1 MLTPKQI
8 EKAAEKIIPI
18 WDDLKEWITL
28 DLIDRIIM
36 RLGRDEDI
44 TFSSSEK
51 YRISVFEELGGL
63 VTELQNR
70 ITRTVNISEQQLKQV
85 FLDYA
90 ETAVKQDSESLNI
103 IENTPEKSPK
113 INENTSP
120 DKLHPE
126 PQNTAQNEPQT
137 KTVVSNTMSDRMKD
151 IANDAYL
158 RTNGELRNFT
168 GTTADSVQTEFIK
181 ELDKAYL
188 KVASNTCSQWQA
200 AREAIDNIIKYQGR
214 VTYPSGHTD
223 TIEVAVIRA
232 IRTGIARMSAQLTLQ
247 SAEENG
253 IDYVVVSGHLGARTG
268 DGGENAGNHAWW
280 QSKVYR
286 IKGTDDKYPNLG
298 ETTGY
303 PHDPHG
309 LCGYNCRHSIAL
321 FNPDVMRN
329 PFKQYGEEENKE
341 YYENTQKQRKYER
354 EIRKAKTEV
363 NALAR
368 ALEAAT
374 DPKLKESL
382 QTSLDEAKAKRDNL
396 LDEYRTFCNEHG
408 FRVSYE
414 RMDVARKVEKNED
427 YSDFGRSIKNLFDK
441 NYQSVVNDF
450 TKHLSDMKNK
460 NVSILLQKA
469 HDQVN
474 YEQSARKNS
483 YFNAKVNTVFLA
495 RGASTSTVAHELFH
509 KIDSDNKISANGFL
523 NNAIRNDYNE
533 LQKKAIDSGQTLENM
548 LYSKYPEA
556 FVKKGKMKEEYRG
569 ISDIVNGMT
578 SGNVDLGYKHRLDYW
593 KQPLKLSKET
603 FAQYGRVYYGENV
616 DVIKMIQEIF
626 PETTAQVDII
636 ISILIQY
643 GR

>member
-28 DLIDRIIM
+28 DLIDRITM
-36 RLGRDEDI
+36 RLGQNEDI

-51 YRISVFEELGGL
+51 HRISIFEELGGL

-70 ITRTVNISEQQLKQV
+70 ITRTVNISEQSLKEV

-90 ETAVKQDSESLNI
+90 ETAARQDRESLYV
-103 IENTPEKSPK
+103 SVG
-113 INENTSP
+113 NTSENARNLSEIN
-120 DKLHPE
+120 DNTEDGKLPSE
-126 PQNTAQNEPQT
+126 QQNTAQNEPQT
-137 KTVVSNTMSDRMKD
+137 KTGVSNTMSDRMKD

-168 GTTADSVQTEFIK
+168 GTTADSVQTQFIE

-253 IDYVVVSGHLGARTG
+253 IDYVVVSGHLGARVG
-268 DGGENAGNHAWW
+268 DGGENPGNHAWW
-280 QSKVYR
+280 QSKVYK
-286 IKGTDDKYPNLG
+286 INGSDKYPNLA

-321 FNPDVMRN
+321 FDPDVMRN

-396 LDEYRTFCNEHG
+396 LDEYKTFCNEHG
-408 FRVSYE
+408 FRAEYE
-414 RMDVARKVEKNED
+414 RMEIANRGRLSDSDKSGDKNSPGDGVANSAESGIINTRALADRDMASGMRKSAKIQLSDED
-427 YSDFGRSIKNLFDK
+427 KKHLLSEIDSIQADRNVFVFRDGFGSGYSDERDKVFVSSNIFPSNDGSTHPRDLMSERAALAHEYYGHRANRGTTLSKGSWNDEFRASYMAAKNCPNLSDEDKYYLILDALERAKEQGVSIK
-441 NYQSVVNDF
+441 YNDF
-450 TKHLSDMKNK
+450 
-460 NVSILLQKA
+460 I
-469 HDQVN
+469 
-474 YEQSARKNS
+474 
-483 YFNAKVNTVFLA
+483 
-495 RGASTSTVAHELFH
+495 
-509 KIDSDNKISANGFL
+509 
-523 NNAIRNDYNE
+523 
-533 LQKKAIDSGQTLENM
+533 
-548 LYSKYPEA
+548 
-556 FVKKGKMKEEYRG
+556 RG
-569 ISDIVNGMT
+569 I
-578 SGNVDLGYKHRLDYW
+578 LYGY
-593 KQPLKLSKET
+593 
-603 FAQYGRVYYGENV
+603 
-616 DVIKMIQEIF
+616 
-626 PETTAQVDII
+626 
-636 ISILIQY
+636 
-643 GR
+643 

>member
-8 EKAAEKIIPI
+8 EKAADKIIPI
-18 WDDLKEWITL
+18 WDDLKEWIVL
-28 DLIDRIIM
+28 DLIDRITM
-36 RLGRDEDI
+36 RLGQDDEDI

-63 VTELQNR
+63 VTELQKR
-70 ITRTVNISEQQLKQV
+70 IARTVNISEQQLKQV

-90 ETAVKQDSESLNI
+90 ETAAGQDAQALNTGEETLETS
-103 IENTPEKSPK
+103 ENT
-113 INENTSP
+113 NT
-120 DKLHPE
+120 DTLHPE
-126 PQNTAQNEPQT
+126 PQNTAQNEPQAET
-137 KTVVSNTMSDRMKD
+137 DVSNTTSDRMKD

-168 GTTADSVQTEFIK
+168 GTTADSVQTQFIE
-181 ELDKAYL
+181 ELDKAYM

-232 IRTGIARMSAQLTLQ
+232 IRTGIARMSAELTLQ

-253 IDYVVVSGHLGARTG
+253 IDYVAVSGHLGARTG
-268 DGGENAGNHAWW
+268 DGGENPGNHAWW

-286 IKGTDDKYPNLG
+286 IKGKDDKYPNLG

-321 FNPDVMRN
+321 FDPDVMRN

-363 NALAR
+363 NALAK
-368 ALEAAT
+368 ALETAT

-396 LDEYRTFCNEHG
+396 LDEYKKFCNEHG

-414 RMDVARKVEKNED
+414 RMEIPNRGRFGDSDKSGGENSPGDGVANSGGSGIIKNEARPIELLNYDESSIDKDKSPENILADLRTSSVGRDVLEALNEMPQRPYID
-427 YSDFGRSIKNLFDK
+427 YSTIRYDGLKGEELGGRIIVYANSCKDLKTVVCTLIHEHTHKKYGIGQSQWAECVCVAQEIKHRRQRD
-441 NYQSVVNDF
+441 Y
-450 TKHLSDMKNK
+450 
-460 NVSILLQKA
+460 LLESERRMIIKA
-469 HDQVN
+469 VK
-474 YEQSARKNS
+474 E
-483 YFNAKVNTVFLA
+483 V
-495 RGASTSTVAHELFH
+495 
-509 KIDSDNKISANGFL
+509 
-523 NNAIRNDYNE
+523 
-533 LQKKAIDSGQTLENM
+533 
-548 LYSKYPEA
+548 YPEYQWR
-556 FVKKGKMKEEYRG
+556 KGG
-569 ISDIVNGMT
+569 II
-578 SGNVDLGYKHRLDYW
+578 
-593 KQPLKLSKET
+593 
-603 FAQYGRVYYGENV
+603 YGRR
-616 DVIKMIQEIF
+616 K
-626 PETTAQVDII
+626 
-636 ISILIQY
+636 S
-643 GR
+643 R